1 MAGDRC
7 QTRAVLVGCGDL
19 GEKGGDG
26 SLQCGCIL
34 RLTLAPS
41 PLQAIVVA
49 IIVFVGPTE
58 NWSIG
63 LLLGM
68 IAVIAALVVQ
78 VHARPYEVPA
88 ANRLEETSLL
98 ATFLTWA
105 VGLHF
110 YNDEPLNEP
119 WKLSLATLLILAIN
133 VLYVQRTILWCGL
146 YEARG

>member
-1 MAGDRC
+1 M
-7 QTRAVLVGCGDL
+7 
-19 GEKGGDG
+19 
-26 SLQCGCIL
+26 
-34 RLTLAPS
+34 
-41 PLQAIVVA
+41 
-49 IIVFVGPTE
+49 FVGPTE
-58 NWSIG
+58 NWG
-63 LLLGM
+63 FALLLGM

-88 ANRLEETSLL
+88 ANRLEEASLL

-133 VLYVQRTILWCGL
+133 VVCVPGAVSGAVSTAHRTLTPCLSRTAQVHPVLGCGVPVL
-146 YEARG
+146 AVP